1 MQTLDERSK
10 QLLKL
15 LIEQYIQH
23 GEPVGSKSLARQ
35 SDFPLSSATIR
46 NIMAELEKIGYL
58 HSPHTSAGRVPT
70 DQAYRFFVDHLLTNN
85 EFSDERAY
93 PFSPDIEAHPNTTA
107 LIKNA
112 SRVLSSMTKLAGL
125 VSLPKRNRISLK
137 HIEFLALSDKH
148 ILAIL
153 VFNDREVQNR
163 VIQTDRAFSSSELQE
178 AANFLN
184 EQYVGKDLMTIR
196 RVLLRSMK
204 SDQQTMNR
212 LMKTAL
218 DMAAQAF
225 QEDLEQEDYVL
236 AGESNLLGL
245 AHVTGVDRIQLLFEA
260 FTQKQMILELL
271 DKCLTAVNTQ
281 IFIGKESGYEVL
293 DHLSIVTTPYHTEG
307 EILGVLGV
315 IGPTRMPYDKII
327 PVVNMTAKWLSHALT
342 E

>member
-1 MQTLDERSK
+1 MQALDERSK

-23 GEPVGSKSLARQ
+23 GQPVGSKSLAGQ
-35 SDFPLSSATIR
+35 PDFPLSSATIR
-46 NIMAELEKIGYL
+46 NIMAELEKVGYL
-58 HSPHTSAGRVPT
+58 HSPHTSAGRIPT
-70 DQAYRFFVDHLLTNN
+70 DQAYRFFVDHLLMNN
-85 EFSDERAY
+85 ELLGEEACSFPQDMESH
-93 PFSPDIEAHPNTTA
+93 PDTTA

-112 SRVLSSMTKLAGL
+112 SQVLSSMTQLAGL

-137 HIEFLALSDKH
+137 QIEFLALSDKH

-163 VIQTDRAFSSSELQE
+163 VIQTDRAFSASELQE
-178 AANFLN
+178 TANFLN
-184 EQYVGKDLMTIR
+184 EQYVGKDLLTIR
-196 RVLLRSMK
+196 HALLRSMK
-204 SDQQTMNR
+204 EDQQTMNR

-218 DMAAQAF
+218 DMASQAF
-225 QEDLEQEDYVL
+225 QEDIEQEDYVL
-236 AGESNLLGL
+236 VGESNLLGL
-245 AHVTGVDRIQLLFEA
+245 AHITGVDRMQLLFEA

-281 IFIGKESGYEVL
+281 IFIGKESGYAVL
-293 DHLSIVTTPYHTEG
+293 DHLSIIATPYQTEG

-327 PVVNMTAKWLSHALT
+327 PVVNMTAKWLSNALT

>member
-93 PFSPDIEAHPNTTA
+93 PFSPDIEAHPSTTA

-148 ILAIL
+148 ILAVL

-204 SDQQTMNR
+204 NDQQTMNR

-236 AGESNLLGL
+236 VGESNLLGL

-293 DHLSIVTTPYHTEG
+293 DHLSIVATPYHTEG